1 MQTLWNDLPF
11 AMRVLAKNPVF
22 TAVAVITLALGIG
35 ANTAIFSAMNAV
47 LLRSLPV
54 KNADRLVWLRF
65 QNQPRDTSQTGF
77 GDRSHSEPAF
87 EQLRAQREVFSDVVA
102 FVPLSFS
109 KTIVRVGDAPEEAA
123 ADMVSGNFFSGLG
136 VTAALGQLFTL
147 EDESRHT
154 QVAVLGYNFWTRR
167 FARNP
172 SVLGQSLYIKGVPFR
187 IIGVATREFFGVEP
201 QGSTDLW
208 IPFQALPELKPWGV
222 SPQDK
227 SALYG
232 SPDWWFLMM
241 IGRLRPGVD
250 QKKALAQLQPVYQ
263 SVAYLGTPGP
273 RKDEQAPQVYF
284 SPVQGIAGLRE
295 TFETPLHALMVTV
308 GLVLVI
314 ACSNVA
320 MLLVARNSARQREFS
335 LRSALGAGQVRLFR
349 QLLTEGVLLVAAGGT
364 AGWLL
369 AVWASDALAQWA
381 RLDVSLTPDRGVL
394 LFSVVI
400 CLGTACIFGLVP
412 FWSVGRVPLW
422 IALRTSGSNSTQDRT
437 GFRVGQ
443 VVVAIQMAMCLA
455 LLVGAGL
462 AVRSL
467 RNLESA
473 SLGLHAK
480 GLLVFG
486 ITPPQSLHTDPEVIR
501 FYQTLTDRLLVL
513 PGVEAATL
521 AQVRPGAGVSNNTI
535 AFVDGVQAREKVIDS
550 LVRWNAVGPDFFHV
564 IGTPLLQ
571 GRDFSDADSEASMK
585 VVVVNQTFADRYLAG
600 RPPLGHHLG
609 IDGEHGAAYTII
621 GVAQNSKYTGVR
633 EKDSAMAYFPY
644 SQIADV
650 ASMQVELRTAG
661 NPATFLPSVQRV
673 IQDMGPDLAALQ
685 PMTQQAQF
693 EASFSQEHLFAR
705 LAMFFGL
712 LAALLVATGLYGTL
726 AYRVNR
732 RSAEFGVR
740 MALGASPRQ
749 VLWIIARESL
759 VLSIAGVG
767 LGLPLAIVG
776 GRLLRSFFF
785 GLAPGDP
792 LTLMLAV
799 LATCAVVIVASVIPA
814 RRATRVDPLV
824 ALRYE

>member
-1 MQTLWNDLPF
+1 MLTILQDLRY

-87 EQLRAQREVFSDVVA
+87 EQLRAQREVFTDLVA

-109 KTIVRVGDAPEEAA
+109 KSIVRVGDAPEEAA

-136 VTAALGQLFTL
+136 VSPALGQLFTL

-154 QVAVLGYNFWTRR
+154 QVAVLSYNFWTRR

-187 IIGVATREFFGVEP
+187 IIGVAIRDFFGVEP

-208 IPFQALPELKPWGV
+208 IPFQTLPELKPWGV

-250 QKKALAQLQPVYQ
+250 QKQALTQLQPVYQ
-263 SVAYLGTPGP
+263 RVAYLGTPGP
-273 RKDEQAPQVYF
+273 RKDEPRPQLYF

-295 TFETPLHALMVTV
+295 TFQTPLHALMVTV

-349 QLLTEGVLLVAAGGT
+349 QLLTEGLLLVAAGGT

-381 RLDVSLTPDRGVL
+381 RLDISLAPDRGVL

-400 CLGTACIFGLVP
+400 SLGTACIFGLVP
-412 FWSVGRVPLW
+412 FWNVGRVPLW

-437 GFRVGQ
+437 GFRAGQ

-455 LLVGAGL
+455 LLVAAGL

-473 SLGLHAK
+473 SLGLRAK

-486 ITPPQSLHTDPEVIR
+486 MTPPQSLHTDPEVIH
-501 FYQTLTDRLLVL
+501 FYKTLLDRLRVL

-521 AQVRPGAGVSNNTI
+521 VQVRPGVGASNNTI
-535 AFVDGVQAREKVIDS
+535 AFVDGEQPREKVIDS

-564 IGTPLLQ
+564 MGTPILQ
-571 GRDFSDADSEASMK
+571 GRDFTDADSSAALK
-585 VVVVNQTFADRYLAG
+585 VVVVNQTFVERYLPG
-600 RPPLGHHLG
+600 RLPLGHHLA
-609 IDGEHGAAYTII
+609 IDGEHGAPYTIV

-644 SQIADV
+644 PQIADV

-661 NPATFLPSVQRV
+661 NPAAFLPSVQRV

-705 LAMFFGL
+705 LALFFGL

-726 AYRVNR
+726 AYRVSR

-740 MALGASPRQ
+740 MALGASPQQ

-759 VLSIAGVG
+759 MLSLAGVG

-776 GRLLRSFFF
+776 ARLLRSFFF

-792 LTLMLAV
+792 VTLILAV
-799 LATCAVVIVASVIPA
+799 LATCIVVIVASVVPA

>member
-1 MQTLWNDLPF
+1 MKTLWNDLRF
-11 AMRVLAKNPVF
+11 ALRMLAKNPVF

-54 KNADRLVWLRF
+54 KDADRLVWLRF
-65 QNQPRDTSQTGF
+65 QNQPRETNQTGY

-87 EQLRAQREVFSDVVA
+87 EQLRAQREVFADLVA

-109 KTIVRVGDAPEEAA
+109 KSIVRVGDAPEEAA
-123 ADMVSGNFFSGLG
+123 VGMVSGNFFSGLG
-136 VTAALGQLFTL
+136 VPAALGQTFAP

-154 QVAVLGYNFWTRR
+154 QVAVLSYNFWTRR

-172 SVLGQSLYIKGVPFR
+172 SALGQSLYIKGVPFR
-187 IIGVATREFFGVEP
+187 IIGVTASDFFGVEP
-201 QGSTDLW
+201 QGSSDLW
-208 IPFQALPELKPWGV
+208 IPFQTLPELKPWGV

-241 IGRLRPGVD
+241 IGRLRPGVNKE
-250 QKKALAQLQPVYQ
+250 QALAQLQPVYQ
-263 SVAYLGTPGP
+263 SVAYLGTSGP
-273 RKDEQAPQVYF
+273 RKDEPLPQLYF
-284 SPVQGIAGLRE
+284 SSVQGIDGLRD
-295 TFETPLHALMVTV
+295 TFETPLRALMVTV

-320 MLLVARNSARQREFS
+320 MLLLARNSARQREFS
-335 LRSALGAGQVRLFR
+335 LRSALGAGKVRLFR
-349 QLLTEGVLLVAAGGT
+349 QLLTEGLLLAAAGGT

-369 AVWASDALAQWA
+369 ALWASDALARWA
-381 RLDVSLTPDRGVL
+381 RLDVSLAPDRGVL
-394 LFSVVI
+394 FLSVMI
-400 CLGTACIFGLVP
+400 SLGTALLFGLVP

-422 IALRTSGSNSTQDRT
+422 VALRTSGSNATQDRT
-437 GFRVGQ
+437 GFRAGQ

-467 RNLESA
+467 RNLENA
-473 SLGLHAK
+473 SLGLRAK

-486 ITPPQSLHTDPEVIR
+486 ITPPQNLRTDPEVIR
-501 FYQTLTDRLLVL
+501 FYKTLTDRLRVL
-513 PGVEAATL
+513 PGIDAATL
-521 AQVRPGAGVSNNTI
+521 VQVRPGVGASNNTI
-535 AFVDGVQAREKVIDS
+535 VFVDGVQAREKVMDS

-564 IGTPLLQ
+564 MGTPILQ
-571 GRDFSDADSEASMK
+571 GRDITDADSASSAK
-585 VVVVNQTFADRYLAG
+585 VVIVNRTFVDRYLAG
-600 RPPLGHHLG
+600 RQALGHHVG
-609 IDGEHGAAYTII
+609 IDGEHGEQYTIV
-621 GVAQNSKYTGVR
+621 GVAQDSKYTRVR
-633 EKDSAMAYFPY
+633 EKDAPMAYFPY
-644 SQIADV
+644 PQIPDI

-661 NPATFLPSVQRV
+661 NPAAFLPSVQRV
-673 IQDMGPDLAALQ
+673 IQDMGPDLVASQ

-693 EASFSQEHLFAR
+693 EASFSQEHMFAR
-705 LAMFFGL
+705 LALFFGL

-740 MALGASPRQ
+740 MALGASPQQ

-759 VLSIAGVG
+759 ALSIAGVV

-776 GRLLRSFFF
+776 ARLLRSFLF
-785 GLAPGDP
+785 GLGPEDP
-792 LTLMLAV
+792 LALALAV
-799 LATCAVVIVASVIPA
+799 LATCSVVIVASVIPA
-814 RRATRVDPLV
+814 LRATRVDPLI

>member
-1 MQTLWNDLPF
+1 MQTFLQDLRYG
-11 AMRVLAKNPVF
+11 ARSLAKNKAF

-54 KNADRLVWLRF
+54 KNPDRLVWLRF
-65 QNQPRDTSQTGF
+65 QNQPRETSQTGY

-87 EQLRAQREVFSDVVA
+87 EHLRTQREVFADLVA
-102 FVPLSFS
+102 FVPLSFNRS
-109 KTIVRVGDAPEEAA
+109 IVRVGDAPEEAA
-123 ADMVSGNFFSGLG
+123 VDMVSGNFFSGLG
-136 VTAALGQLFTL
+136 VPVALGQAITL

-154 QVAVLGYNFWTRR
+154 QVAVLSYNFWTRR
-167 FARNP
+167 FARNR

-187 IIGVATREFFGVEP
+187 IIGVTARDFFGVEP

-208 IPFQALPELKPWGV
+208 IPFQTLPELKPWGV

-241 IGRLRPGVD
+241 IGHLLPGVSKE
-250 QKKALAQLQPVYQ
+250 QALARLQPVYQ
-263 SVAYLGTPGP
+263 GVAYQGTSGP
-273 RKDEQAPQVYF
+273 RKDEQPPQLYF
-284 SPVQGIAGLRE
+284 SPVQGIAGLRD
-295 TFETPLHALMVTV
+295 TFATPLHALMVTV

-349 QLLTEGVLLVAAGGT
+349 QLLTEGLLLVAAGGT

-381 RLDVSLTPDRGVL
+381 RLDVSLAPDVGVL
-394 LFSVVI
+394 VFSVAI
-400 CLGTACIFGLVP
+400 SLGTALIFGLVP
-412 FWSVGRVPLW
+412 FWSVGRIPLW
-422 IALRTSGSNSTQDRT
+422 VALRTSGSNTTQDRT
-437 GFRVGQ
+437 GFRAGQ

-467 RNLESA
+467 RNLEST
-473 SLGLHAK
+473 SLGLRAQ

-501 FYQTLTDRLLVL
+501 FYQTLVDRLRVL
-513 PGVEAATL
+513 PGIEAATL
-521 AQVRPGAGVSNNTI
+521 VQVRPGAGASNNTI
-535 AFVDGVQAREKVIDS
+535 AFVDGVQAREKVVDS

-564 IGTPLLQ
+564 MGTPILQ
-571 GRDFSDADSEASMK
+571 GRDFTVADSARSMK
-585 VVVVNQTFADRYLAG
+585 VTIVNQTFVDRYLPG
-600 RPPLGHHLG
+600 RQVLGHHVG
-609 IDGEHGAAYTII
+609 IDGEHGEQYTII
-621 GVAQNSKYTGVR
+621 GVAQNSRYTRVR
-633 EKDSAMAYFPY
+633 EGDAAMAYFPY
-644 SQIADV
+644 LQIPDI

-661 NPATFLPSVQRV
+661 NPAVFLPQVQRV

-705 LAMFFGL
+705 LALFFGL

-726 AYRVNR
+726 AYRVSR
-732 RSAEFGVR
+732 RNAEFGVR
-740 MALGASPRQ
+740 MALGASPQQ

-759 VLSIAGVG
+759 MLSVAGVV

-776 GRLLRSFFF
+776 ARLLRSFFF
-785 GLAPGDP
+785 GLAPEDP
-792 LTLMLAV
+792 LALVLAV
-799 LATCAVVIVASVIPA
+799 LGTCAVVVVASVIPA

>member
-1 MQTLWNDLPF
+1 MQTLWNDLRF

-609 IDGEHGAAYTII
+609 IDGERGAAYTII

-661 NPATFLPSVQRV
+661 NPAAFLPSVQRV

-705 LAMFFGL
+705 LALFFGL

-726 AYRVNR
+726 AYRVSR

-740 MALGASPRQ
+740 MALGASPQQ
-749 VLWIIARESL
+749 VLWIIARESI
-759 VLSIAGVG
+759 VLSVAGVA

-776 GRLLRSFFF
+776 ARLLRSFFF

>member
-1 MQTLWNDLPF
+1 MQTILQDLRYG
-11 AMRVLAKNPVF
+11 ARALAKNKAF

-87 EQLRAQREVFSDVVA
+87 EQLRAQRAVFSDLVA
-102 FVPLSFS
+102 FVPLSFN
-109 KTIVRVGDAPEEAA
+109 KTIVRVGDSPEEAA
-123 ADMVSGNFFSGLG
+123 ADMVSGNFFAGLG
-136 VTAALGQLFTL
+136 VDAVLGQLFTP
-147 EDESRHT
+147 EDESRHK
-154 QVAVLGYNFWTRR
+154 QVAVLSYNFWTRR

-172 SVLGQSLYIKGVPFR
+172 SVLGQSVYIKGVPFR
-187 IIGVATREFFGVEP
+187 IIGISARDFFGVEP

-208 IPFQALPELKPWGV
+208 IPFQTLPELKPWGV

-241 IGRLRPGVD
+241 IGRLRPGINEK
-250 QKKALAQLQPVYQ
+250 QALAQLQPVYQ

-273 RKDEQAPQVYF
+273 RKNEPAPQLHF
-284 SPVQGIAGLRE
+284 SSVQGIAGLRD
-295 TFETPLHALMVTV
+295 TFETPLRALMVTV

-335 LRSALGAGQVRLFR
+335 LRSALGAGRLRLFR
-349 QLLTEGVLLVAAGGT
+349 QLLTEGLLLVAAGGT

-369 AVWASDALAQWA
+369 AVWASDALAQWS
-381 RLDVSLTPDRGVL
+381 RFDISLAPNRGVL
-394 LFSVVI
+394 FFSI
-400 CLGTACIFGLVP
+400 AISLGTALLFGVVP
-412 FWSVGRVPLW
+412 FWSVGRVPPW

-437 GFRVGQ
+437 GFRSGQ
-443 VVVAIQMAMCLA
+443 VVVAVQMAMCLA
-455 LLVGAGL
+455 LLVCAGL

-467 RNLESA
+467 RNLENA
-473 SLGLHAK
+473 NLGLRAK

-486 ITPPQSLHTDPEVIR
+486 ITPPQSLHTDPEVIG
-501 FYQTLTDRLLVL
+501 FYHTLVDRLRIL
-513 PGVEAATL
+513 PGIEAAAL
-521 AQVRPGAGVSNNTI
+521 VQIRPGAGTSNNTI
-535 AFVDGVQAREKVIDS
+535 AFLDGVQAREKVMDS
-550 LVRWNAVGPDFFHV
+550 LVRWNAIGPNFFHV
-564 IGTPLLQ
+564 MGTPILQ
-571 GRDFSDADSEASMK
+571 GRDFTEADSAESMK
-585 VVVVNQTFADRYLAG
+585 VAIVNGTFVDRYVAG
-600 RPPLGHHLG
+600 GQALGHHIS
-609 IDGEHGAAYTII
+609 IDGKDGPQYTVI
-621 GVAQNSKYTGVR
+621 GVAQNSKYTSVR
-633 EKDSAMAYFPY
+633 ERDAAMAYFPY
-644 SQIADV
+644 PQIPDV

-661 NPATFLPSVQRV
+661 NPAAFLPSVQRV

-705 LAMFFGL
+705 LAMFFGM

-726 AYRVNR
+726 AYRVGR

-740 MALGASPRQ
+740 MALGASPQQ

-759 VLSIAGVG
+759 TLSAAGVA

-776 GRLLRSFFF
+776 ARLLRSFFF

-792 LTLMLAV
+792 LTLVLAV
-799 LATCAVVIVASVIPA
+799 AATCVVVIAASVIPA

>member
-1 MQTLWNDLPF
+1 MRTLWQDLRY

-54 KNADRLVWLRF
+54 KNADRVVWLRF

-87 EQLRAQREVFSDVVA
+87 EQLRAQREVFTDLVA

-109 KTIVRVGDAPEEAA
+109 KSIVRVGDAPEEAA

-136 VTAALGQLFTL
+136 VPAALGQLFTL

-154 QVAVLGYNFWTRR
+154 QVAVLSYNFWTRR

-187 IIGVATREFFGVEP
+187 IIGVATRDFFGVEP

-208 IPFQALPELKPWGV
+208 IPFQTQPELKPWGV

-250 QKKALAQLQPVYQ
+250 QKQALAQLQPVYQ
-263 SVAYLGTPGP
+263 SVAYLG
-273 RKDEQAPQVYF
+273 
-284 SPVQGIAGLRE
+284 
-295 TFETPLHALMVTV
+295 TPLHALMVTV

-349 QLLTEGVLLVAAGGT
+349 QLLTEGLLLVAAGGT
-364 AGWLL
+364 AGWLVG
-369 AVWASDALAQWA
+369 VWASDALAQWA
-381 RLDVSLTPDRGVL
+381 KLDVSLAPDYGVL
-394 LFSVVI
+394 FFSVAI
-400 CLGTACIFGLVP
+400 SLGTALIFGLVP

-422 IALRTSGSNSTQDRT
+422 VSLRTSGSNATQDRM
-437 GFRVGQ
+437 GFRAGQ

-455 LLVGAGL
+455 LLAGASL

-467 RNLESA
+467 RNLENA
-473 SLGLHAK
+473 SLGLRAK

-486 ITPPQSLHTDPEVIR
+486 MTPPQSLHTDPEVIR
-501 FYQTLTDRLLVL
+501 FYKTLLDRLRVL

-521 AQVRPGAGVSNNTI
+521 VQVRPGVGASNNTI

-564 IGTPLLQ
+564 MGTPILQ
-571 GRDFSDADSEASMK
+571 GRDFTDADSSAAMK
-585 VVVVNQTFADRYLAG
+585 VVIVNQTFVERYLPE
-600 RPPLGHHLG
+600 RPPLGHHLA
-609 IDGEHGAAYTII
+609 IDGEHGAPYTII
-621 GVAQNSKYTGVR
+621 GVAQNSRYTKVR
-633 EKDSAMAYFPY
+633 ERDAAMAYFPY
-644 SQIADV
+644 SQIPDV
-650 ASMQVELRTAG
+650 ASMQVELRTAS
-661 NPATFLPSVQRV
+661 NPASFPPSVQRV

-705 LAMFFGL
+705 LALFFGL

-726 AYRVNR
+726 AYRVSR

-749 VLWIIARESL
+749 VFWIIARESL
-759 VLSIAGVG
+759 ILSIAGVV
-767 LGLPLAIVG
+767 LGLPLAILG
-776 GRLLRSFFF
+776 ARLLRSFLV
-785 GLAPGDP
+785 GLAPEDP
-792 LTLMLAV
+792 LALVLAV
-799 LATCAVVIVASVIPA
+799 LGTCAMVVVASVIPA
-814 RRATRVDPLV
+814 RRAARVDPLV

>member
-1 MQTLWNDLPF
+1 MNTLWNDLRL
-11 AMRVLAKNPVF
+11 ALRVLAKNPAF
-22 TAVAVITLALGIG
+22 AAVAVITLALGIG

-65 QNQPRDTSQTGF
+65 QNQPQDTSQTGY
-77 GDRSHSEPAF
+77 GDRSLSEPTF
-87 EQLRAQREVFSDVVA
+87 ELLRAQREVFTDVVA

-109 KTIVRVGDAPEEAA
+109 KSIVRVGNAPEEVA

-136 VTAALGQLFTL
+136 VPAALGQLFTPQ
-147 EDESRHT
+147 DESQHS
-154 QVAVLGYNFWTRR
+154 QVAVLSYNFWTRR

-187 IIGVATREFFGVEP
+187 IIGVTAHDFFGVEP

-208 IPFQALPELKPWGV
+208 IPLQTLPQLKPWGV
-222 SPQDK
+222 SSQDK

-241 IGRLRPGVD
+241 IGRLRPGVSKD
-250 QKKALAQLQPVYQ
+250 QALAQLQPAYQ
-263 SVAYLGTPGP
+263 SVAYLGTSGP
-273 RKDEQAPQVYF
+273 RKDEQPPQLYF
-284 SPVQGIAGLRE
+284 SSVQGIAGLRE
-295 TFETPLHALMVTV
+295 TFTTPLHALMVTV

-320 MLLVARNSARQREFS
+320 MLLVARNSARLREFS
-335 LRSALGAGQVRLFR
+335 LRTALGAGRVRLFR
-349 QLLTEGVLLVAAGGT
+349 QLLTEGLLLVAAGGT
-364 AGWLL
+364 GGWLL

-381 RLDVSLTPDRGVL
+381 RLDVTLAPDRGVL
-394 LFSVVI
+394 FFSVAI
-400 CLGTACIFGLVP
+400 SLGTALVFGLVP
-412 FWSVGRVPLW
+412 FWSVGRVPPW
-422 IALRTSGSNSTQDRT
+422 VALRTSGSGATQDRA
-437 GFRVGQ
+437 GFRAGQ

-467 RNLESA
+467 RNLERA
-473 SLGLHAK
+473 SLGLSAK

-486 ITPPQSLHTDPEVIR
+486 ITPPQSLRTDPEVIR
-501 FYQTLTDRLLVL
+501 FYQTLTERLRVL
-513 PGVEAATL
+513 PGIEAATL
-521 AQVRPGAGVSNNTI
+521 VQVRPGAGASNNTI
-535 AFVDGVQAREKVIDS
+535 AFVDGVQAREKAMDS
-550 LVRWNAVGPDFFHV
+550 LVRWNAVGPEFFHV
-564 IGTPLLQ
+564 MGTPILQ
-571 GRDFSDADSEASMK
+571 GRDFTDADSASSMK
-585 VVVVNQTFADRYLAG
+585 VVIVNQTFADRYLPERQA
-600 RPPLGHHLG
+600 LGHHVG
-609 IDGEHGAAYTII
+609 IDGERGEQYTIV
-621 GVAQNSKYTGVR
+621 GVAQNSKYTKVR
-633 EKDSAMAYFPY
+633 EGNAAMAYFPY
-644 SQIADV
+644 LQIPDI

-661 NPATFLPSVQRV
+661 NPATFLPLVQRV

-705 LAMFFGL
+705 LALFFGL

-726 AYRVNR
+726 AYRVSR
-732 RSAEFGVR
+732 RNAEFGVR

-759 VLSIAGVG
+759 MLSVAGVI

-776 GRLLRSFFF
+776 ARLLRSFFF
-785 GLAPGDP
+785 GLAPEDP
-792 LTLMLAV
+792 LTLVLAV
-799 LATCAVVIVASVIPA
+799 VGTCAVVVVASVIPA
-814 RRATRVDPLV
+814 RRATRVDPLI

>member
-1 MQTLWNDLPF
+1 MQTLWNDLRF
-11 AMRVLAKNPVF
+11 ALRVLAKNPVF

-54 KNADRLVWLRF
+54 KNADQLVWLRF

-102 FVPLSFS
+102 FVPLSFNKS
-109 KTIVRVGDAPEEAA
+109 IVRVGDAPEEAST
-123 ADMVSGNFFSGLG
+123 DMVSGNFFSGLG
-136 VTAALGQLFTL
+136 VPAALGQLFTL

-154 QVAVLGYNFWTRR
+154 QVAVLSYNFWTRR

-172 SVLGQSLYIKGVPFR
+172 SVLGQSVYIKGVPFR
-187 IIGVATREFFGVEP
+187 VIGVAIRDFFGVEP

-208 IPFQALPELKPWGV
+208 IPFQTLPELKPWGV

-241 IGRLRPGVD
+241 IGRLRPGVG
-250 QKKALAQLQPVYQ
+250 QKQALAQLQPVYQ
-263 SVAYLGTPGP
+263 SVAYLGTSGP

-335 LRSALGAGQVRLFR
+335 LRSALGAGHLRLFR

-381 RLDVSLTPDRGVL
+381 RLDVSLAPDYGVL

-400 CLGTACIFGLVP
+400 SFGTALIFGLVP
-412 FWSVGRVPLW
+412 FWSVGRVAPW
-422 IALRTSGSNSTQDRT
+422 VALQTSGRSATQDRG
-437 GFRVGQ
+437 GFRAGQ

-473 SLGLHAK
+473 SLGLRAK

-501 FYQTLTDRLLVL
+501 FYQTLLDRLRVL

-521 AQVRPGAGVSNNTI
+521 VQVRPGAGASNNTI
-535 AFVDGVQAREKVIDS
+535 AFVDGVQARDKVIDS

-564 IGTPLLQ
+564 MGTPILQ
-571 GRDFSDADSEASMK
+571 GRDFTDADSSASMK
-585 VVVVNQTFADRYLAG
+585 VVIVNQTFVERYLSG

-609 IDGEHGAAYTII
+609 IDGEHGAPYTII
-621 GVAQNSKYTGVR
+621 GVAQNSKYTKVR

-644 SQIADV
+644 PQIPDV

-705 LAMFFGL
+705 LALFFGL

-726 AYRVNR
+726 AYRVSR

-759 VLSIAGVG
+759 VLSVAGIG

-776 GRLLRSFFF
+776 ARLLRSFFF

-792 LTLMLAV
+792 VTLILAV
-799 LATCAVVIVASVIPA
+799 LATCIVVIVASVIPA